1 MQNTVQLRASVIV
14 QKESYEIFEGKN
26 GRSSCKKKTATFST
40 CPDLIRQLFETI
52 LSTKFKASKGYS
64 FVSVSEKPG
73 EIEL

>member
-1 MQNTVQLRASVIV
+1 MRFLKAKTDVQAA
-14 QKESYEIFEGKN
+14 
-26 GRSSCKKKTATFST
+26 KKKTATFST